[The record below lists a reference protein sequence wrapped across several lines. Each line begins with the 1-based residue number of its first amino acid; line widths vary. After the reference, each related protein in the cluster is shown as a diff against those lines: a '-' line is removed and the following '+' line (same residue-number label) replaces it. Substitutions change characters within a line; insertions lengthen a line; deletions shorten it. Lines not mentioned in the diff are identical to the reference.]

1 MYSLRLVYSSK
12 LYLFIFKSKLWFGL
26 AASFQ
31 ITSGPCTVSHL
42 RVYRNPGARTR
53 SPPPLYP
60 SQGPYGPTREHNPN
74 AKTFWLQTL
83 LLSPAIKSDR
93 APAFVPALPSWR
105 GSPPIPK
112 GRQWGGGT
120 KILEPP
126 KRSPFL
132 RNQSAW
138 SLPKKK
144 KKTGKEGV
152 AGKGDIPSAFQM
164 LLES

>member
-26 AASFQ
+26 AVSFQ

-53 SPPPLYP
+53 SPPLSTPP
-60 SQGPYGPTREHNPN
+60 RAHMAPTREHNPN

-112 GRQWGGGT
+112 GRQRGGGT

-132 RNQSAW
+132 RNPSAW
-138 SLPKKK
+138 GLKKK
-144 KKTGKEGV
+144 KKKNTQEKRACSRQG
-152 AGKGDIPSAFQM
+152 
-164 LLES
+164 